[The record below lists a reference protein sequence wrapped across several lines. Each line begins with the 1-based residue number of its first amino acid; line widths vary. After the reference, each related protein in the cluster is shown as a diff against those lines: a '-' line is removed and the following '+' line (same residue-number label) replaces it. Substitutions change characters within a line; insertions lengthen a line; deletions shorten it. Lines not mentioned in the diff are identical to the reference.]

1 MPVLI
6 PLILSALKKL
16 WPYILCAIVVS
27 FIWIKIHTIQ
37 NHLKQYEVQKQEIST
52 LQDQV
57 NIENKTISDIQNSY
71 NNLISKNNEAKTTS
85 QKQKTT
91 FKNIIN
97 SNGKSGS
104 IETELSNSVNAI
116 FDNISGG
123 NSK

>member
-16 WPYILCAIVVS
+16 WPYILCAIIVS

-85 QKQKTT
+85 QTQKTT

-97 SNGKSGS
+97 SNGKSDRK
-104 IETELSNSVNAI
+104 ELELSNSVNDI